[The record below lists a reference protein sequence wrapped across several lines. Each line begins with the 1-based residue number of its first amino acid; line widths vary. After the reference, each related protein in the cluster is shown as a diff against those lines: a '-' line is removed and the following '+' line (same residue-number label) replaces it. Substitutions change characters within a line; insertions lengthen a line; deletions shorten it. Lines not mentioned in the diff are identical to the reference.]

1 VLLRRISHM
10 MRLRWILLLA
20 GVLLLASAVA
30 GIAQPRFGHAAGTTA
45 AKTITVTGN
54 GSVTTVPDRAGFDFT
69 VETRAGTAKAALAQ
83 NSDAAAAVVA
93 AVKNAGVADADIQ
106 TSQVSLSPQT
116 KQDGTQIIGY
126 IASNSISVKSTIAKA
141 GSIVDAAVGAGADGV
156 SGPSLS
162 ISDQDVQYRDALK
175 QAVAAAHAKA
185 QTLADAAGLSLGG
198 AQTVVE
204 GAGQYPVPL
213 AQKADFSAGVTIQ
226 PGTQTVDATV
236 TVTYTAT

>member
-1 VLLRRISHM
+1 MKPFRIAAVAALVLV
-10 MRLRWILLLA
+10 A
-20 GVLLLASAVA
+20 AAVA
-30 GIAQPRFGHAAGTTA
+30 GVAQPHFASSADTTPVGA
-45 AKTITVTGN
+45 EITVTGT
-54 GSVTTVPDRAGFDFT
+54 GSVSTVPDRASFSFT
-69 VETRAGTAKAALAQ
+69 VESRAKTATEALTR
-83 NSDAAAAVVA
+83 NNAAARAVST
-93 AVKNAGVADADIQ
+93 AVKNAGVSDADIQ
-106 TSQVSLSPQT
+106 TSHVSLSPQT

-198 AQTVVE
+198 AQTIVE

-213 AQKADFSAGVTIQ
+213 AQKADFSAGVSIQ

>member
-1 VLLRRISHM
+1 MLRRRISHM
-10 MRLRWILLLA
+10 MRFRWILLLA

-30 GIAQPRFGHAAGTTA
+30 GVAQPRLGHAAAPTT
-45 AKTITVTGN
+45 KTITVTGN

-69 VETRAGTAKAALAQ
+69 VETRASTAKAALAQ

-175 QAVAAAHAKA
+175 KAVTAAHAKA

-198 AQTVVE
+198 AQSIIE
-204 GAGQYPVPL
+204 GAAQYPVPL
-213 AQKADFSAGVTIQ
+213 AQKADVSAGVAIQ

-236 TVTYTAT
+236 TVTYEAS